1 MDRNNSNRSTGA
13 LTNGRSTT
21 PNALQTE
28 ISPRTNNNNNN
39 NNSSTHNNNKHHSPG
54 AGVESSAG
62 AYGDQKSAAQQRLN
76 YGADG
81 SGQRIK
87 REPVIK
93 SEYGD
98 YGNNNNINH
107 NSDNSNSAL
116 GNGESGGA
124 VLKEQ
129 DITSTGA
136 AEIISSSSHDQT
148 QTISSSLENTL
159 TTSACTKAVEAVPV
173 ALLPNATPTATPVT
187 SAGGL
192 VGANTNNN
200 IHTNIQ
206 TDQTQSNTATHS
218 DTKGMNI
225 NSGNLWRAFVVFW

>member
-1 MDRNNSNRSTGA
+1 M
-13 LTNGRSTT
+13 
-21 PNALQTE
+21 
-28 ISPRTNNNNNN
+28 
-39 NNSSTHNNNKHHSPG
+39 
-54 AGVESSAG
+54 ESSAG

-98 YGNNNNINH
+98 YGNNNNNH

-116 GNGESGGA
+116 GNGESGA

-136 AEIISSSSHDQT
+136 AEIISSSSHDQI
-148 QTISSSLENTL
+148 QTSTTISSLENTL

-173 ALLPNATPTATPVT
+173 ALLPNTTTTATPVT

-192 VGANTNNN
+192 VGANTNNNN

-225 NSGNLWRAFVVFW
+225 NSGNLWRAFVVCILVNGNWVVLSLNFEGFAGKVIF

>member
-13 LTNGRSTT
+13 TITNGRSTT
-21 PNALQTE
+21 PNALQKE
-28 ISPRTNNNNNN
+28 ISPRTNNN

-54 AGVESSAG
+54 ATGVEGSAG

-98 YGNNNNINH
+98 YGNNNNH

-116 GNGESGGA
+116 GNGESGA
-124 VLKEQ
+124 VLTEQ

-148 QTISSSLENTL
+148 QTSLENTL
-159 TTSACTKAVEAVPV
+159 TTSACTKAVEAAPV
-173 ALLPNATPTATPVT
+173 ALLPNATTTATPVT
-187 SAGGL
+187 SAAGL
-192 VGANTNNN
+192 VGANTNNNNN

-206 TDQTQSNTATHS
+206 TDQTQSNTASHS

-225 NSGNLWRAFVVFW
+225 NSGNLWRAFVVSW